1 MKKLV
6 WILLP
11 VLAIA
16 APASDPKTEKEILA
30 IMDTYKDAMISNNA
44 AVLGKLLHDDLTF
57 VHSAGQ
63 LETKADVLKSVTTG
77 KNVIKRMEFS
87 DTSVRFYQNTAL
99 VKCRVDLWHSDTNIV
114 HMNILHV
121 WINGPRGWQL
131 AARQATRLAP

>member
-1 MKKLV
+1 MKKLI

-11 VLAIA
+11 MLAIA
-16 APASDPKTEKEILA
+16 APANDPKAEKEILS
-30 IMDTYKDAMISNNA
+30 IMDTYKNAMISNNA
-44 AVLGKLLHDDLTF
+44 GVLGKLLHDDLTF

-63 LETKADVLKSVTTG
+63 LQTKAEVLNSVTTG
-77 KNVIKRMEFS
+77 KNVITRMEFS

-121 WINGPRGWQL
+121 WVNGPRGWQL
-131 AARQATRLAP
+131 AARQATRLAQ

>member
-16 APASDPKTEKEILA
+16 APASDPKAEKEILA

>member
-11 VLAIA
+11 ALALA
-16 APASDPKTEKEILA
+16 APASDPKAEKEILA
-30 IMDTYKDAMISNNA
+30 IMDTYKDAMIHNNA
-44 AVLGKLLHDDLTF
+44 GVLGKLLHEDLTF

-77 KNVIKRMEFS
+77 KNVITRMEFS
-87 DTSVRFYQNTAL
+87 DTNVRFYGNTAL

-114 HMNILHV
+114 HMNVLHV
-121 WINGPRGWQL
+121 WLNGRDGWQL
-131 AARQATRLAP
+131 VARQATRLAQ